1 MVRSAYE
8 VVLKLK
14 REKVPSSQISYML
27 PKNYLHINA
36 PIKTYIIINKPKL
49 VIGIIELAKVS
60 NNYFKASHF
69 LTILKILMV
78 RNAFNTLSFGLVPAV
93 KASTKLIKTIKASNT
108 LNLSSVY
115 LVNPNPTSLNIISN
129 VNNTMN
135 M

>member
-8 VVLKLK
+8 VVLKLN
-14 REKVPSSQISYML
+14 REKVPSSQMSYIL

-36 PIKTYIIINKPKL
+36 PIKTYIIISNPKL
-49 VIGIIELAKVS
+49 VIGIIELARVS

-69 LTILKILMV
+69 FTILKILIV
-78 RNAFNTLSFGLVPAV
+78 RNAFNTFSFGLLPAV
-93 KASTKLIKTIKASNT
+93 NASTKLINTIKASNT

-115 LVNPNPTSLNIISN
+115 FINPNPTILNIISN

-135 M
+135 I